1 MMRSIF
7 LPSYSIGSESYSK
20 IGEICKPYGKKIVVI
35 GGKTALEKAEKK
47 IKESLKNMEFEI
59 LETLWYG
66 GEASFENVERLEKEK
81 SVKEADMIFAV
92 GGGKALDA
100 CKLLSEQLNK
110 PIFTFPT
117 IASTCAAITTICVM
131 YTKEGA
137 FKKLCW
143 RKRPAEH
150 TFIDTEIISNAPTKY
165 FWAGIGD
172 TIAKGYEPE
181 FSARGRDV
189 DYYNLVGLRISSI
202 CATSLIKVGEKALK
216 DCENNIV
223 SPELEESI
231 LGIIINTGL
240 VSNHLI
246 NDYNSCVAH
255 AICYGF
261 SMILEV
267 EHNHLHGEI
276 VSYGVLVELMLDKN
290 LEEIDKLISFCKKIK
305 LPISYK
311 DFGVTMKEME
321 EIVLKRATQ
330 VNDMKAVPYE
340 ITLDMLKEAVENLEE
355 YVNKIK

>member
-1 MMRSIF
+1 MMKSVF
-7 LPSYSIGSESYSK
+7 LPSYSIGDNIYSK
-20 IGEICKPYGKKIVVI
+20 ICEICEPYGEKIVII
-35 GGKTALEKAEKK
+35 GGKKALEEAEEK
-47 IKESLKNMEFEI
+47 IKEQLKKSNFKV
-59 LETLWYG
+59 LKTLWYG
-66 GEASFENVERLEKEK
+66 GEASFENVDKLENEI

-92 GGGKALDA
+92 GGGKALDT
-100 CKLLSEQLNK
+100 CKLLSEKLNK

-131 YTKEGA
+131 YTQEGV

-150 TFIDTEIISNAPTKY
+150 TFIDIKIISEAPIKY

-181 FSARGRDV
+181 FSARGREV
-189 DYYNLVGLRISSI
+189 DYSNLVGLRLSGI

-216 DCENNIV
+216 DCENNVI
-223 SPELEESI
+223 SPELEEGI

-255 AICYGF
+255 AVCYGF
-261 SMILEV
+261 SMIPEV

-276 VSYGVLVELMLDKN
+276 VSYGVLLELMLDKN
-290 LEEIDKLISFCKKIK
+290 LKEIEKLVSFYKKIK

-321 EIVLKRATQ
+321 EIVLKRAIQ
-330 VNDMKAVPYE
+330 VNDMKAVPYK

-355 YVNKIK
+355 YVNALK